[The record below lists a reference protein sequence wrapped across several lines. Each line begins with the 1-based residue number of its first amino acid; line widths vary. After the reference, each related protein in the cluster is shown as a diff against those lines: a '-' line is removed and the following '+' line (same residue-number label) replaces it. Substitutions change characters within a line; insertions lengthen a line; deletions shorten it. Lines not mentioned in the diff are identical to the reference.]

1 MRVTGDHGRP
11 QEPPAPLGALTP
23 LTPPARGRPGPFLS
37 AFSGLASSAPPALAL
52 GMFFPRSER
61 RRAAAEPWP
70 ALPPGRRH
78 RLPAAACAMFKGLAA
93 PGRPSRGG
101 PAPSRRA
108 AHTARGR
115 SPAGTSREEP
125 PRPGRPA
132 AAGSPERRLAPRR
145 GDPAATPGPAA
156 SPLRALAP
164 FAMAAAARPGPALSS
179 PPRPGSAAAL
189 PGSSPAAA
197 NCSAGRR
204 RALRRLPIGSV
215 RCR

>member
-1 MRVTGDHGRP
+1 
-11 QEPPAPLGALTP
+11 
-23 LTPPARGRPGPFLS
+23 
-37 AFSGLASSAPPALAL
+37 
-52 GMFFPRSER
+52 MFFPRSER

-70 ALPPGRRH
+70 ALPLGRRH
-78 RLPAAACAMFKGLAA
+78 RPPAAACAMFKGLAA

-145 GDPAATPGPAA
+145 GDPATIPNPLPPLSEPRHL
-156 SPLRALAP
+156 SPWRRRRGRA
-164 FAMAAAARPGPALSS
+164 RC
-179 PPRPGSAAAL
+179 SAAPRGRAPPPPS
-189 PGSSPAAA
+189 PGAPPPPPTAPRGDAAPCA
-197 NCSAGRR
+197 AFPLVQSAVGK
-204 RALRRLPIGSV
+204 
-215 RCR
+215 RCRAF